1 MITALFSIVA
11 PVMIAVGVGFVLAR
25 LGKKEEPEYVTLLVT
40 YVGTPCLVF
49 STLANIEL
57 ELAAVGTIAGAAAL
71 CLIAAAVIGYPLLRL
86 TGLSVRGYLPSLMHP
101 NTGNMGLPLCLFAF
115 GEAGL
120 ALGIAFYVVV
130 ASNHFVTTPVVASGE
145 LSLRRIAR
153 SPIIYAVVIALGFL
167 VSETAVPVWINNSTV
182 LLGQFTIPLLLI
194 TLGFSLARMRVASLR
209 TSLFLAVVRLAIG
222 FAIGNGVAEIL
233 GLDGIAR
240 GVVILQASMPNAVF
254 NYLFAKQYN
263 AEPEGVAGMVVVS
276 TLLTFLA
283 LPALLWYL
291 I

>member
-1 MITALFSIVA
+1 MNAQLLAIVA
-11 PVMIAVGVGFVLAR
+11 PVMIAVGVGYVMAR

-40 YVGTPCLVF
+40 YIGTPCLVF
-49 STLANIEL
+49 STLANVDL
-57 ELAAVGTIAGAAAL
+57 ELAAVGTLAGAAAL
-71 CLIAAAVIGYPLLRL
+71 SLVMAAMVGYPLLRL

-115 GEAGL
+115 GDEGL
-120 ALGIAFYVVV
+120 ALGIAFYVVI

-145 LSLRRIAR
+145 LSFRRIAR

-167 VSETAVPVWINNSTV
+167 VTESTVPVWINNATV
-182 LLGQFTIPLLLI
+182 LLGGFTIPLLLI
-194 TLGFSLARMRVASLR
+194 TLGFSLARMKVSSLG
-209 TSLFLAVVRLAIG
+209 TSLFLAVVRLVIG

-233 GLDGIAR
+233 GLEGIAR

-283 LPALLWYL
+283 LPLLLWYL
-291 I
+291 L

>member
-1 MITALFSIVA
+1 MITELFSIVA

-57 ELAAVGTIAGAAAL
+57 ELAAVGAIAGAAAL
-71 CLIAAAVIGYPLLRL
+71 CLIAAAAIGYPLLRL

-115 GEAGL
+115 GEEGL
-120 ALGIAFYVVV
+120 ALGIAYYVVI

-153 SPIIYAVVIALGFL
+153 SPIIYAVIIALGFL

-194 TLGFSLARMRVASLR
+194 TLGFSLARMQVASLG
-209 TSLFLAVVRLAIG
+209 TSLFLAVTRLAIG

-233 GLDGIAR
+233 GLEGIAR

-276 TLLTFLA
+276 TLLAFLV
-283 LPALLWYL
+283 LPGLLWYL
-291 I
+291 L

>member
-1 MITALFSIVA
+1 MIAALFSIVA

-57 ELAAVGTIAGAAAL
+57 DLAAVGTIAGAAAL
-71 CLIAAAVIGYPLLRL
+71 CLIAAAAIGYPLLRL

-120 ALGIAFYVVV
+120 ALGIAFYVVI

-145 LSLRRIAR
+145 LSFRRIAR

-167 VSETAVPVWINNSTV
+167 VSEAAVPVWINNSTI

-209 TSLFLAVVRLAIG
+209 TSLFLAVVRLAMG

-233 GLDGIAR
+233 GLEGIAR

-276 TLLTFLA
+276 TLLTFLV
-283 LPALLWYL
+283 LPGLLWYL
-291 I
+291 L